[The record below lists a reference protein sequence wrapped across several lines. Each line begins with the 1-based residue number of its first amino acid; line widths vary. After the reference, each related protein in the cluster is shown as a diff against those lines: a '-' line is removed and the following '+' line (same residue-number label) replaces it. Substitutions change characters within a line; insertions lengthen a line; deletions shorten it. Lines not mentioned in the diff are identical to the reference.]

1 MSLSQPFNQSLLDS
15 FIQLIATCIGLQI
28 RSQDAPGLCQK
39 INNRCRSI
47 NCGNPQNYYRLLS
60 AKTPES
66 AQEWQELIKLITTG
80 ESYFFRDRGQFTV
93 LRDRLLPELIER
105 QRKSCKKTLN
115 ARPMLKVWS
124 AGCSTGEEAYSLA
137 ILLTELIP
145 DWENWDLG
153 VIGTDLNEIALEKAR
168 KGLYSDWSFRWVEP
182 SLRKRYFQ
190 LYKNEWK
197 VNENIANL
205 VKFHYDNLVEDV
217 KIKSSKL
224 PPVDLVICR
233 NVFVY
238 FDANSIQRAVQKI
251 SSHLNSEGYL
261 VAGHTELYGQNLSQF
276 RIKTFP
282 ESVVYQRCP
291 TSQNLP
297 LQSHSSNPSFFPLTN
312 LSLSTNKPL
321 FSPVIASSTT
331 TATLKPLSLSAYPT
345 ESRLSLEESSQKLL
359 QTAEVLF
366 QEKQYS
372 QALKIAQ
379 SLIESK
385 SHVFAAHYLIARI
398 YANLGDLS
406 KAADYCQLAVKIN
419 SLDVLPYFL
428 LAHIAEE
435 EGNIEKAKEFLKKVI
450 YLEPTKISAYLELG
464 ALYTKQ
470 GELNRARRMWEIAVD
485 LLQQLPPQAKIEYER
500 ETTVAELLPIVQRHL
515 KNN

>member
-1 MSLSQPFNQSLLDS
+1 MSLPQPFNQSLLDS

-39 INNRCRSI
+39 INDRCRI
-47 NCGNPQNYYRLLS
+47 IKCGTPQNYYRLLT

-66 AQEWQELIKLITTG
+66 AQEWQELIKLIATG

-105 QRKSCKKTLN
+105 QRKHCKKTLN

-145 DWENWDLG
+145 DWENWDLA
-153 VIGTDLNEIALEKAR
+153 VMGTDLNEIALEKAR
-168 KGLYSDWSFRWVEP
+168 KGLYSDWSFRWVDP
-182 SLRKRYFQ
+182 NLRKRYFQ

-197 VNENIANL
+197 VDDKIANL
-205 VKFHYDNLVEDV
+205 VKFYYDNLVEED
-217 KIKSSKL
+217 KNKSSKL
-224 PPVDLVICR
+224 PAVDLVICR

-238 FDANSIQRAVQKI
+238 FDAKSIERALQKI
-251 SSHLNSEGYL
+251 ASHLNYEGYL

-276 RIKTFP
+276 RTKIFP
-282 ESVVYQRCP
+282 ESVIYQRCP
-291 TSQNLP
+291 ISQNLSF
-297 LQSHSSNPSFFPLTN
+297 QSQPSNSSFFPFTN
-312 LSLSTNKPL
+312 PSVSVTKPL
-321 FSPVIASSTT
+321 FSPGIASSTI
-331 TATLKPLSLSAYPT
+331 TATLKPLNLPSYPT
-345 ESRLSLEESSQKLL
+345 ESRLSPEESDQKLI

-379 SLIESK
+379 SLIESNF
-385 SHVFAAHYLIARI
+385 HVFAAHYLMARI

-406 KAADYCQLAVKIN
+406 QAVYYCQLAIKIN

-435 EGNIEKAKEFLKKVI
+435 EENIEKAKEFLKKVI

-485 LLQQLPPQAKIEYER
+485 LLHQLPPQAKIEYER
-500 ETTVAELLPIVQRHL
+500 ETTVAELLPIVQKNL
-515 KNN
+515 KSN